1 MFKIMFS
8 VIICYFNALL
18 AILGNGLLILLIL
31 HKSPRSMGNYKYL
44 MLIFSTFG
52 ILFAII
58 DVTNQPM
65 LHFHDGAYIIFSRNV
80 LGLPRN
86 ISFCYIALN
95 CSCYGMI
102 MLLLVYHFVYRYL
115 AVCKPHRLELFS
127 YPYFNILIFIFLI
140 VSAEWW
146 ISGVYAAGEDP
157 EVEDHI
163 KQTMAEN
170 YGLSRLDYTYA
181 SSLFYRTNFIT
192 GEEYVSVRDFL
203 FVASLAVQIVSFSLD
218 FRLYLRL
225 LPIKFGHKYF
235 RLRES
240 ISGTGFSIIIYCWL
254 KLRRELIRSARELQ
268 HISRRTLEMQRQLF
282 RSLVAQTLFPTFL
295 MFIPAGILLCFPI
308 LKTNMGPIEV
318 ILIPLITTQPFM
330 DAIVPMY
337 FIKAYRMAVL
347 DFFGKKKGR
356 STLVSS
362 LNDDR
367 SGTNSRVFSL
377 RH

>member
-1 MFKIMFS
+1 MFS

-203 FVASLAVQIVSFSLD
+203 FVASLAAQI
-218 FRLYLRL
+218 
-225 LPIKFGHKYF
+225 
-235 RLRES
+235 
-240 ISGTGFSIIIYCWL
+240 GTGFSIIIYCWL

-268 HISRRTLEMQRQLF
+268 HISRRTFEMQRQLF